1 MASRGYLLSVPER
14 VIRSAL
20 GLSAGLLREVGVVV
34 LPQGVR
40 RSALYRS
47 LVDTTLRYV
56 IEHVGGAEGVFPTEQ
71 PQPGDF
77 LTRRGAGHAIE
88 LLGIVAFRVSPVWVL
103 AALADL
109 SGLGRHL
116 IPEIAE
122 ALKAEGLLHEAIRFE
137 SVDQLL
143 DGLEKTSS
151 RLAQAMNTPP
161 LNVAE
166 LRKEWQTIRSQARGA
181 NPLQLPSPTAIG
193 KQWEQLKQESTR
205 QGRSIFET
213 SSLIAI
219 AAVRALPNKARWLSA
234 STRVGAARAGKLLA
248 ADVLDGYSQTLNEL
262 RKVGY
267 LSYAKRQLSPYLRA
281 CVDQFSQQRPTLT
294 QRLLA
299 RTRKN

>member
-1 MASRGYLLSVPER
+1 MASRAYLLSVPER

-20 GLSAGLLREVGVVV
+20 GLSAGLLREVGEVV

-40 RSALYRS
+40 RGALYKS

-56 IEHVGGAEGVFPTEQ
+56 IEQVGGAEGVYPIEQ
-71 PQPGDF
+71 RQPVDF
-77 LTRRGAGHAIE
+77 LARRGAGHAIE

-281 CVDQFSQQRPTLT
+281 CVDQFSQQRRTLT
-294 QRLLA
+294 QRLLGQA
-299 RTRKN
+299 RKD

>member
-1 MASRGYLLSVPER
+1 MASRAYLLSLPER

-56 IEHVGGAEGVFPTEQ
+56 IEHVGGAEGVYPTEQ

-109 SGLGRHL
+109 SGLGRRL
-116 IPEIAE
+116 IAEIAE
-122 ALKAEGLLHEAIRFE
+122 ALKAEGLLHEGSQFE
-137 SVDQLL
+137 SVGRASATGSERVARVSL
-143 DGLEKTSS
+143 DFI
-151 RLAQAMNTPP
+151 RPP
-161 LNVAE
+161 LNVADS
-166 LRKEWQTIRSQARGA
+166 RSSGRRFRGQARAA

-213 SSLIAI
+213 SSVMAI
-219 AAVRALPNKARWLSA
+219 AAVRALPNRARLAVSVNTRRCEARRKAPGSRCAGWLQSDTERV
-234 STRVGAARAGKLLA
+234 TRGGLSHLCEAA
-248 ADVLDGYSQTLNEL
+248 VE
-262 RKVGY
+262 
-267 LSYAKRQLSPYLRA
+267 P
-281 CVDQFSQQRPTLT
+281 
-294 QRLLA
+294 LLA
-299 RTRKN
+299 RLC